1 MRIGESSEKL
11 FGKNKY
17 IFSKLRCVRLV
28 FTTFRHMKN
37 GTVHSTYLFHKK
49 KRPGLNP
56 ASLALPG
63 YTNKSS
69 DSQEKDVIDS
79 TGT

>member
-1 MRIGESSEKL
+1 
-11 FGKNKY
+11 
-17 IFSKLRCVRLV
+17 
-28 FTTFRHMKN
+28 MKN

-63 YTNKSS
+63 NTNKSS
-69 DSQEKDVIDS
+69 DSQEKSVIDS
-79 TGT
+79 TGTMIFGYSTGYSQRSAKSETIPTKPMF

>member
-1 MRIGESSEKL
+1 
-11 FGKNKY
+11 
-17 IFSKLRCVRLV
+17 
-28 FTTFRHMKN
+28 MKN

-49 KRPGLNP
+49 KQPGLNP

-69 DSQEKDVIDS
+69 DSQEKNVIDS